1 MPISTRL
8 LSFFFVSFVITDLLS
23 LLQITDTITL
33 KGPLASGKYAQEAFS
48 GASKNPKLYKLPKCG
63 VGKIKFRTELSIEG
77 KKGKKG
83 YVASEHSEQQGKEEY
98 YGLQQGF
105 SYDFEKCGK

>member
-1 MPISTRL
+1 
-8 LSFFFVSFVITDLLS
+8 VSFVLTNLLP
-23 LLQITDTITL
+23 LPQITDTITL
-33 KGPLASGKYAQEAFS
+33 KGPLVSGKYAQEAFS
-48 GASKNPKLYKLPKCG
+48 PTSKNPEIYKLPKCG

-83 YVASEHSEQQGKEEY
+83 FVASEHVQDQQGKEEY